1 SSVNAMKMSCL
12 LGQQELEGKR
22 PPMMPG
28 GRTLPSFRPYE
39 YSPRSGDFVDRS
51 FLSGIRPQEYFF
63 HCLIDRAVKTA
74 RIGYLRRC
82 LMKHFEG
89 LVVNYDLTVRD
100 SDGSVIQFQYG
111 EDGLAVEKCT
121 YLKEAYYPFLIANQS
136 TILRE
141 NEYSRIVDM
150 CGSTKE
156 KPIIK
161 TLKKIRAWR
170 KKTRDLVDDEN
181 NLNDSI
187 YLKISDETKIRMTPF
202 INYSRFFD
210 LHTLTNSLKSKDIN
224 EARSIM
230 VQTWRNLSDDK
241 RQQYNHGVVKFY
253 SPVTQNYLPASNL
266 GAITERLDDLIR
278 NYITTHGKLDQTNMD
293 KRIFEK
299 MIHFKSLKSCIDPG
313 ESVGILAAQSIGEPS
328 TQMTLNTFHFAG
340 RGEMNVTLGVPRL
353 RELLMVASQ
362 KVKTPTMEVPILHSS
377 SSLRKAKRLQR
388 RWSRL
393 LFSQVLK
400 NLSIHEKLSLK
411 LNDHKRTYKIEFYF
425 DEKYGKKQLNEIIR
439 SFEIYF
445 IPRLCRSINKKRKEL
460 TTSGL
465 LRSAQIRD
473 KITINDSNNKDEQ
486 QELVEKDD
494 DDDDDDE
501 DDEQINGE
509 ANTAKEKANR
519 NDEKEY
525 DDDDNNNN
533 NNEENETDDE
543 EAIQDNQD
551 EDDQTNTSK
560 ITIKEDVID
569 DDDDDDDDDVPALD
583 ISKEEMNNDDEQEV
597 PDNEENNNDEP
608 PSKKAKKINTK
619 TTHMDNMTY
628 NERFGNV
635 CKHADYIRDYI
646 ADLENNLWCRLT
658 IIFPA
663 TQPRIDLETLIHSE
677 ASRTSI
683 TSIVG
688 IQNCFITENKEYR
701 SKIKTDSNDIEYI
714 LSTEGENINALMTYY
729 QIFDLRRIYTNNI
742 HRMAQIFGIEAANRT
757 LIREINRVF
766 GAYGIEVDYRHLS
779 LLADYMTYEGV
790 YKPCNRLGLR
800 TNASPLQKITF
811 ETSTTY
817 LREALLYGEH
827 EELKSP
833 SSRLVTGRMVQCG
846 TGAFDILTKLSS

>member
-1 SSVNAMKMSCL
+1 MI
-12 LGQQELEGKR
+12 EI
-22 PPMMPG
+22 
-28 GRTLPSFRPYE
+28 TL
-39 YSPRSGDFVDRS
+39 
-51 FLSGIRPQEYFF
+51 
-63 HCLIDRAVKTA
+63 A
-74 RIGYLRRC
+74 
-82 LMKHFEG
+82 
-89 LVVNYDLTVRD
+89 
-100 SDGSVIQFQYG
+100 
-111 EDGLAVEKCT
+111 
-121 YLKEAYYPFLIANQS
+121 
-136 TILRE
+136 
-141 NEYSRIVDM
+141 
-150 CGSTKE
+150 
-156 KPIIK
+156 
-161 TLKKIRAWR
+161 
-170 KKTRDLVDDEN
+170 
-181 NLNDSI
+181 
-187 YLKISDETKIRMTPF
+187 
-202 INYSRFFD
+202 
-210 LHTLTNSLKSKDIN
+210 
-224 EARSIM
+224 
-230 VQTWRNLSDDK
+230 
-241 RQQYNHGVVKFY
+241 
-253 SPVTQNYLPASNL
+253 
-266 GAITERLDDLIR
+266 
-278 NYITTHGKLDQTNMD
+278 YITIPKTWFRMRRIHLD
-293 KRIFEK
+293 
-299 MIHFKSLKSCIDPG
+299 IHLK
-313 ESVGILAAQSIGEPS
+313 
-328 TQMTLNTFHFAG
+328 TFHFAG
-340 RGEMNVTLGVPRL
+340 SGEMNVTLGVPRL

-560 ITIKEDVID
+560 ITIKEDVI
-569 DDDDDDDDDVPALD
+569 DDDDDDDDVPALD